1 MNIYQSRES
10 QKARGKIGM
19 KNTADDPRPRYEKR
33 DSARNQC
40 HKITGKRPT
49 GIAGRAGLFLLVVTR
64 DPQILR
70 GMQHGEQS
78 TAVTSLRNFPS
89 ADELDHRRQK
99 KPEELRHRQ
108 GKDRKNCPEIAPA
121 CQREQGPA
129 TGANK
134 KQCQGCPCRKREFSR
149 EPQGKNKGIAR
160 RPGMEAH
167 YQQNVGSD
175 KRKPKRAAFR
185 FRG

>member
-1 MNIYQSRES
+1 MMNIYQSRES

-33 DSARNQC
+33 DSARKQC

-99 KPEELRHRQ
+99 KPAEFSHRE
-108 GKDRKNCPEIAPA
+108 GKDRKNCREIAPA
-121 CQREQGPA
+121 CQGEQDQA
-129 TGANK
+129 TEATTQHGQA
-134 KQCQGCPCRKREFSR
+134 CP
-149 EPQGKNKGIAR
+149 
-160 RPGMEAH
+160 
-167 YQQNVGSD
+167 
-175 KRKPKRAAFR
+175 
-185 FRG
+185 